1 MKRGGGLCIMQGYF
15 ADAYHFLPNKNT
27 MPIYIGTHFCEFA
40 QEFLLHLLSFDRDF
54 FKTLEIGA
62 RDEFTMAFCDRIGL
76 KSYLSRCL
84 TLTLDKR
91 DEKLE
96 YKKVFFVNFDKK
108 YLKFV
113 PKDLLKNA
121 EFINQ
126 KSNSTSN
133 EPFLQEYW
141 FEKAEALLNK
151 YKNEAALIITTALH
165 CASPCTAMGIPVV
178 LLCENE
184 EQRARFSALKNIIP
198 IYNLDDLK
206 NKKIDFNPKAPD
218 IEDLKEAMLLNLK
231 LNIQK
236 AKNLS
241 IDEALLKKTREK
253 IATFRAF

>member
-1 MKRGGGLCIMQGYF
+1 M
-15 ADAYHFLPNKNT
+15 
-27 MPIYIGTHFCEFA
+27 
-40 QEFLLHLLSFDRDF
+40 
-54 FKTLEIGA
+54 
-62 RDEFTMAFCDRIGL
+62 
-76 KSYLSRCL
+76 
-84 TLTLDKR
+84 
-91 DEKLE
+91 
-96 YKKVFFVNFDKK
+96 
-108 YLKFV
+108 